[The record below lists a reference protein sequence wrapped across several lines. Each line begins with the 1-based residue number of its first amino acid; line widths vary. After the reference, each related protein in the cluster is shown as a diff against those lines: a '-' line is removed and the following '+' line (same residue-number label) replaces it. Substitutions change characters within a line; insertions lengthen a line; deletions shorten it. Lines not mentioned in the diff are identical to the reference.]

1 MGTETGKKL
10 KEQEINNGKLKSSF
24 DDIEPIAKS
33 MNNRLDEVRKEIIIE
48 SHKHFESF
56 KSEVSTTMMKVTEK
70 NNTVE
75 KHYEKLVD
83 NNTQIKEELVEMLKK
98 EQHLQIER
106 VKSIQEDTDKSLQS
120 TQELMTS
127 LNEKLHELAMNDKLA
142 KVEITELKGK
152 IDDSNSKLTNL
163 ESADLFLQESH
174 RQLTEKSLKIENDLK
189 EAKYEFIASSSDLKK
204 DLDGKI
210 QLNWENMKE
219 DAKDIAASL
228 NKMNKEIIDVDNRWK
243 TNLQEVTGKQDNEL
257 MQLKKETNQRST
269 DLETTISQYY
279 QQILTNSNSINDMN
293 NKLQELGQ
301 LQQEQKDMNENK
313 WLIQADNLKV

>member
-1 MGTETGKKL
+1 MG
-10 KEQEINNGKLKSSF
+10 
-24 DDIEPIAKS
+24 
-33 MNNRLDEVRKEIIIE
+33 
-48 SHKHFESF
+48 
-56 KSEVSTTMMKVTEK
+56 
-70 NNTVE
+70 
-75 KHYEKLVD
+75 
-83 NNTQIKEELVEMLKK
+83 
-98 EQHLQIER
+98 
-106 VKSIQEDTDKSLQS
+106 IQEDTDKSLQS

-127 LNEKLHELAMNDKLA
+127 LNEKLA

-174 RQLTEKSLKIENDLK
+174 RPLTEKSLKIENDLK

-243 TNLQEVTGKQDNEL
+243 TNLKEVTGKQDNEL

-293 NKLQELGQ
+293 NKLQE
-301 LQQEQKDMNENK
+301 
-313 WLIQADNLKV
+313 